1 MDSDRR
7 RLRRTW
13 MTFFSRY
20 GRLLPIQSRTIP
32 AVISGKNA
40 IIVSATASGKTE
52 AVIAPLIE
60 RYLKEGWGNRGCVS
74 DMGSIEGKKSRN
86 SKKSRDSRIG
96 MTILYIS
103 PTKALVND
111 MHDRLKG
118 QLDELGIT
126 VSMKTGDTPRFNPDK
141 SPDVLITTPE
151 SFDSM
156 ICRYP
161 DSFKNMKAVILDEI
175 HLIDNTYRGDQLRL
189 LLKRLKH
196 ISTTD
201 FNIYALSATIAAPE
215 DIGRRYLGDF
225 EVITDSGKREI
236 EYTLVESVE
245 ELYNCVR
252 RENIRKL
259 LIFCNKRATVE
270 NFSRECMDLWGSN
283 RVVVHHGSLS
293 RSIRGEAECF
303 MKDAPYGVCVATMTL
318 EIGIDIGNID
328 AIVLAE
334 VPWSVSSLLQRI
346 GRGSRR
352 MSRNRVFAIYGSA
365 DEQMLLERMF
375 HIAMA
380 GYIEPVD
387 YSHDP
392 SVVVQQVF
400 SSLYSSPGGLTD
412 HHLQNFFEGFCPED
426 ELREILRHLA
436 KTGWIKKWKET
447 WRATTR
453 LMDLGAKGKIHSNIP
468 SNKMMEVIDIGSR
481 QTIGEVQYPVDEI
494 FILGGRAWLIV
505 RESFERL
512 YVKPA
517 TRGIATAKF
526 KSCVSEG
533 AFSYLLPARLKK
545 SESKT
550 WYTEALSEITR
561 VAEVVE

>member
-32 AVISGKNA
+32 VVLAGKNA

-74 DMGSIEGKKSRN
+74 GMGSIEGKRSRN

-96 MTILYIS
+96 MVILYIS

-156 ICRYP
+156 ICRHP
-161 DSFKNMKAVILDEI
+161 DSFTNMRAVILDEI

-196 ISTTD
+196 LSTTD

-215 DIGRRYLGDF
+215 DVGCRYLGDF
-225 EVITDSGKREI
+225 EVITDPDKREI
-236 EYTLVESVE
+236 EYTLVESAE
-245 ELYNCVR
+245 ELYDCVR
-252 RENIRKL
+252 REKIRKL

-352 MSRNRVFAIYGSA
+352 MPRNRVFAIYSSA

-375 HIAMA
+375 HVAMA
-380 GYIEPVD
+380 GYVEPVD

-400 SSLYSSPGGLTD
+400 SSLYASPGGLTD
-412 HHLQNFFEGFCPED
+412 GDLLDIFEGFCPEE
-426 ELREILRHLA
+426 ELGEILHHLA
-436 KTGWIKKWKET
+436 KTGWIEKWQET

-453 LMDLGAKGKIHSNIP
+453 LMDLGAKGEIHSNIP
-468 SNKMMEVIDIGSR
+468 SNKVVAVIDVTSR

-494 FILGGRAWLIV
+494 FMLGGRVWLIV
-505 RESFERL
+505 RESFEKL

-517 TRGIATAKF
+517 KGGIATAKF
-526 KSCVSEG
+526 KSCASEG
-533 AFSYLLPARLKK
+533 AFSYLLPARLRKA
-545 SESKT
+545 ESKER
-550 WYTEALSEITR
+550 YTPDLGEITR
-561 VAEVVE
+561 VAEVWE

>member
-1 MDSDRR
+1 MDSDKR

-13 MTFFSRY
+13 MTFFGRY
-20 GRLLPIQSRTIP
+20 GKLLPIQARCVP
-32 AVISGKNA
+32 VVLAGKNA
-40 IIVSATASGKTE
+40 IIVSSTASGKTE

-60 RYLKEGWGNRGCVS
+60 RHLKEAWGG
-74 DMGSIEGKKSRN
+74 GGGAGGI
-86 SKKSRDSRIG
+86 
-96 MTILYIS
+96 TILYIA

-118 QLDELGIT
+118 QLDELG
-126 VSMKTGDTPRFNPDK
+126 VSVSLKTGDTPRFNPAK

-156 ICRYP
+156 ICRHP
-161 DSFKNMKAVILDEI
+161 GAFKMIKAVILDEI

-201 FNIYALSATIAAPE
+201 FNVYALSATIASPE
-215 DIGRRYLGDF
+215 DVGSRYLGDF
-225 EVITDSGKREI
+225 EVITDSDKREI
-236 EYTLVESVE
+236 EYTLVESSE
-245 ELYNCVR
+245 ELYDYVK

-270 NFSRECMDLWGSN
+270 EFSRECICLWGHS

-293 RSIRGEAECF
+293 RSIRGEAESF

-318 EIGIDIGNID
+318 EIGIDIGDID

-334 VPWSVSSLLQRI
+334 VPWSISSLLQRI

-352 MSRNRVFAIYGSA
+352 MQRNRVFAMYGSA
-365 DEQMLLERMF
+365 DEQILLERMF
-375 HIAMA
+375 HVAMA
-380 GYIEPVD
+380 GYLEPVD

-400 SSLYSSPGGLTD
+400 SSLYASPCGLTD
-412 HHLQNFFEGFCPED
+412 CHLLNLFGGFCPED
-426 ELREILRHLA
+426 ELRDILSHLV
-436 KTGWIKKWKET
+436 KSEWIEKWHEA

-453 LMDLGAKGKIHSNIP
+453 LMDLGAKGEIHSNIP
-468 SNKMMEVIDIGSR
+468 SNKVVAVIDVSSR

-494 FILGGRAWLIV
+494 FVLGGRVWRIV

-517 TRGIATAKF
+517 KGGIATAKF
-526 KSCVSEG
+526 KSHASEG
-533 AFSYLLPARLKK
+533 AFSYLLPAYIVTAY
-545 SESKT
+545 E
-550 WYTEALSEITR
+550 
-561 VAEVVE
+561 